1 MWPQLGW
8 FCGLVCAGSVAGAVA
23 WGSQMRS
30 NNMFYAAN
38 TPGVRLTPEQR
49 YVLLAAT
56 DRWYASF
63 LIFYGVEFL
72 CLIIPKLMLL
82 GRLTD
87 NAASLQDCVTVEN
100 RATGGA
106 RGSTRGARGS
116 LVQVLRNGGFDHEYL
131 SSRALLKFH
140 RVMAAAI
147 ILCSVAS
154 MVAFDV
160 GAVYFVQASVLSDQ
174 AAANCVQGS
183 DSNSSRALS
192 NEVISITAKAYTAEA
207 VQNFSEAIALLLVS
221 VSYVVIVPACVV
233 LFRRAEL
240 VAAHA
245 LASAGSPSED
255 ENPIDV
261 GRGKVLMILEDTMH
275 AAAEQRRR
283 LLLACILVLVTFPIR
298 VSFDLLQAYSAFDT
312 SYNPE
317 CDICSPCQSDP
328 WLIYQYFTYTPEF
341 WSIVVALSSPL
352 PLTLSLWLI
361 TSAHAR
367 ALAIAVNVQQAG
379 LSDNLL

>member
-1 MWPQLGW
+1 M
-8 FCGLVCAGSVAGAVA
+8 
-23 WGSQMRS
+23 
-30 NNMFYAAN
+30 
-38 TPGVRLTPEQR
+38 
-49 YVLLAAT
+49 
-56 DRWYASF
+56 
-63 LIFYGVEFL
+63 
-72 CLIIPKLMLL
+72 
-82 GRLTD
+82 
-87 NAASLQDCVTVEN
+87 
-100 RATGGA
+100 
-106 RGSTRGARGS
+106 
-116 LVQVLRNGGFDHEYL
+116 
-131 SSRALLKFH
+131 
-140 RVMAAAI
+140 
-147 ILCSVAS
+147 
-154 MVAFDV
+154 
-160 GAVYFVQASVLSDQ
+160 LSDQ

-192 NEVISITAKAYTAEA
+192 NEVNSITAKAYTAEA